1 MEQIALTREVIE
13 QWVKEHPIQ
22 WEETTA
28 DDQYGNEYKI
38 IFERYYVLAGAKLF
52 YVIDEIIF
60 EDGNEK
66 YEVVR
71 TDNHRQHKRCEEI
84 FVATRNSLEE
94 AKRAAEEDRVDVVC
108 DYLRI
113 K

>member
-1 MEQIALTREVIE
+1 MTREDIE
-13 QWVKEHPIQ
+13 KFVKEHPIQ
-22 WEETTA
+22 WEEATA
-28 DDQYGNEYKI
+28 DDQYGSEYKI
-38 IFERYYVLAGAKLF
+38 IAEHYDILSGNTLF
-52 YVIDEIIF
+52 YLIEESDF

-71 TDNHRQHKRCEEI
+71 TDNHRRHKRCEEL
-84 FVATRNSLEE
+84 FVATRNSVEE
-94 AKRAAEEDRVDVVC
+94 AKRAAEEDRVDMVC

>member
-1 MEQIALTREVIE
+1 MGQIALTREVIE

-22 WEETTA
+22 WEEATA

-71 TDNHRQHKRCEEI
+71 TDNHRHHKRCEEI

-94 AKRAAEEDRVDVVC
+94 AKRAAEKDRVDAVC

>member
-1 MEQIALTREVIE
+1 MTRKDIE
-13 QWVKEHPIQ
+13 QFVKEHPIK

-28 DDQYGNEYKI
+28 DDQYGEKYNI
-38 IFERYYVLAGAKLF
+38 IAEHYDILSGNTLF
-52 YVIDEIIF
+52 YVIDELEF
-60 EDGNEK
+60 EDGNMK

-71 TDNHRQHKRCEEI
+71 TDNHRRHKRCEEL